1 MKPKKIKAGVYFHLK
16 IISTGASIS
25 TRQSIYWVTTL
36 LKRRENTALSKCSVS
51 TTRALVVIIWKG
63 FSSSTAAVAAAV
75 VVASAAEK

>member
-51 TTRALVVIIWKG
+51 TTRAVVILWKG

-75 VVASAAEK
+75 VVASAAKK